1 MSHFNRSGFF
11 LSALCFASH
20 RFVHLRAL
28 VSSWFK
34 MLEPRRHQGTKGHE
48 EIYNMRRYGK
58 QFWRSVP
65 FIRLLIP
72 LTVGIVLSHYQQL
85 PLRLFIII
93 SVASII
99 VLIVIRFLS
108 KSKKYQLRWLN
119 GIAFNILFICLG
131 CLLMYFQNIENDKKW
146 IGKYAAEAK
155 LISVTLQEPLTP
167 KANSYKA
174 LTKLESVLVNGQ
186 WLMAKG
192 NILAYFKK
200 DSAAPPLQYGS
211 QIIIQKQLQPIT
223 NSGNPGGFDYKQ
235 YCAQQDIHYQVYL
248 QPKDYIITGQSNKN
262 ALTELLINTRTH
274 VLSIFRKWVPGKTET
289 GVAEALLIGYRDDLD
304 KDLVRS
310 YSNTGVVH
318 IIAISGLHLGMIYGL
333 MLLILKP
340 FRKQKWIRW
349 AKPLLILFVLW
360 GFSLLAGAVAS
371 ILRSVVMFSFIVIGE
386 SLGRRTNI
394 YNTLAASAFCL
405 LVYNPYFFWDVG
417 FQLSYTAVL
426 SIVLFMKP
434 VYQWFYFKNKLLTLL
449 WELNAITLSAQV
461 LTLPIIL
468 YYFHQFPNLFL
479 FTNFIAVPLSG
490 FILYG
495 ELLLL
500 LVYKIPFLNLYTGKA
515 VSFLITQM
523 NNVIERT
530 ARLPFSVTDN
540 IQVSLAQTIIL
551 YFVIPYLAWWLVQK
565 KKTGLLT
572 GTIFLFLFFL
582 LRTITLIKQ
591 SHQQKLIV
599 YHIPKQKAIDI
610 IEGEAFQFIGDSS
623 LLGQGFLQSFHLM
636 PSRILHGAQEG
647 LLANTVVTDQLIAG
661 QHSTVLIIDKPLT
674 FAAKQKIPVDIIV
687 LTGNPKIGLTQ
698 LTTVFDCP
706 QYVFDATNPL
716 WKIRYWKKDADS
728 LHLRHHTVSEQG
740 AFEAEL

>member
-1 MSHFNRSGFF
+1 
-11 LSALCFASH
+11 
-20 RFVHLRAL
+20 
-28 VSSWFK
+28 
-34 MLEPRRHQGTKGHE
+34 
-48 EIYNMRRYGK
+48 
-58 QFWRSVP
+58 
-65 FIRLLIP
+65 
-72 LTVGIVLSHYQQL
+72 
-85 PLRLFIII
+85 
-93 SVASII
+93 
-99 VLIVIRFLS
+99 
-108 KSKKYQLRWLN
+108 
-119 GIAFNILFICLG
+119 
-131 CLLMYFQNIENDKKW
+131 MYFQNIEHDKNW
-146 IGKYAAEAK
+146 IGKYAADAK
-155 LISVTLQEPLTP
+155 LISVTLQEPLAA
-167 KANSYKA
+167 KANSYKSLA
-174 LTKLESVLVNGQ
+174 KLESVLVNGQ
-186 WLMAKG
+186 WMIVKG
-192 NILAYFKK
+192 NVLLYFKK
-200 DSAAPPLQYGS
+200 DSTALPLQYGS
-211 QIIIQKQLQPIT
+211 QIIIQKSLQPIT

-248 QPKDYIITGQSNKN
+248 QPKDYMITGRSDKD
-262 ALTELLINTRTH
+262 ALTELLINTRAN
-274 VLSIFRKWVPGKTET
+274 VLSIFRKWVPGEIEA

-340 FRKQKWIRW
+340 FQKQKWMRW
-349 AKPLLILFVLW
+349 TKPLLILFVLW

-434 VYQWFYFKNKLLTLL
+434 VYQWFYFKNKLLNLL
-449 WELNAITLSAQV
+449 WELNAITLSAQI

-468 YYFHQFPNLFL
+468 YYFHQFPNLSL

-500 LVYKIPFLNLYTGKA
+500 LVYKIPFLNVYTGKA

-523 NNVIERT
+523 NHVIERT

-540 IQVSLAQTIIL
+540 IQVSLVQTIIL
-551 YFVIPYLAWWLVQK
+551 YFVIPCLVWWLLQK
-565 KKTGLLT
+565 KKIGLLA
-572 GTIFLFLFFL
+572 GIIFLFLFCL
-582 LRTITLIKQ
+582 LRSITLIRQ

-599 YHIPKQKAIDI
+599 YNIPKQKAIDI
-610 IEGEAFQFIGDSS
+610 IEGDVFQFIGDSS
-623 LLGQGFLQSFHLM
+623 LHGQGFLQSFHLM
-636 PSRILHGAQEG
+636 PSRVLHGAQEG
-647 LLANTVVTDQLIAG
+647 LLPNTIVANQLIAG
-661 QHSTVLIIDKPLT
+661 RHSTVLVINKPINLT
-674 FAAKQKIPVDIIV
+674 PKQKIPVDIIV
-687 LTGNPKIGLTQ
+687 LTGNPKIRLTQ
-698 LTTVFDCP
+698 LATVFDCR